1 MAFTLPF
8 VITKTILVLISIVLL
23 LVNPKLVVP
32 LLILNVG
39 VAVAESLHNRHI
51 LNALLGAV
59 LMIWIF
65 NMKYDDVSPQV
76 PAMIILYTLWN
87 IQFHYIHVGDIVTSL
102 SHTLIPLVV
111 ALRVYTVAP
120 EYTLRVFALARFIA
134 LSTHGIHY
142 ASPVACHSQ
151 GVY

>member
-1 MAFTLPF
+1 MAFTLHF
-8 VITKTILVLISIVLL
+8 VVTKTVLVLLSIALL
-23 LVNPKLVVP
+23 IVNPKLTIP
-32 LLILNVG
+32 LLILNIAI
-39 VAVAESLHNRHI
+39 AVAESLHNHHI
-51 LNALLGAV
+51 INALLGAA

-65 NMKYDDVSPQV
+65 NMKYDDVNPQV
-76 PAMIILYTLWN
+76 PAMIVLYTLWN

-102 SHTLIPLVV
+102 SHTLIPVVV

-120 EYTLRVFALARFIA
+120 EYTLRMFALARFIA

>member
-8 VITKTILVLISIVLL
+8 VITKTILVLISFVLL
-23 LVNPKLVVP
+23 LINPKLAIP
-32 LLILNVG
+32 LLILNIG
-39 VAVAESLHNRHI
+39 VAVAESLHNHHI
-51 LNALLGAV
+51 LNAIIGAA

-76 PAMIILYTLWN
+76 PAMIVLYTMWN

-102 SHTLIPLVV
+102 SHTLIPAIV

-120 EYTLRVFALARFIA
+120 EYTLRMFALARFIA

-142 ASPVACHSQ
+142 ASPVVCHSQ

>member
-1 MAFTLPF
+1 MVFTLPF
-8 VITKTILVLISIVLL
+8 VVTKTILVLISIALL
-23 LVNPKLVVP
+23 LINPKLAIP
-32 LLILNVG
+32 LLILNIG

-51 LNALLGAV
+51 LNAMIGAA

-65 NMKYDDVSPQV
+65 HIKYDDVSPQV
-76 PAMIILYTLWN
+76 PAMIVLYTLWN

-102 SHTLIPLVV
+102 SHTLIPAIV
-111 ALRVYTVAP
+111 ALRVYTMAP
-120 EYTLRVFALARFIA
+120 EYTLRMFALARFIA
-134 LSTHGIHY
+134 LSTHGLHY